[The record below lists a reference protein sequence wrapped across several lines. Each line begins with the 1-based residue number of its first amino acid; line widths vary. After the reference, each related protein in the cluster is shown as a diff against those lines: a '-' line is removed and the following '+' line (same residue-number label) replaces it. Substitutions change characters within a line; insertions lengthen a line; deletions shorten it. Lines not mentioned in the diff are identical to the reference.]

1 MAVGDKQHDRLRL
14 RDEMPHLRHVHQ
26 LVAAVETL
34 RKVNPESPSRTDA
47 EQTAIEMMREALEG
61 VEAHHLPRVRR
72 ALAVFEAPSPLLAAI
87 NRAAQIIELADERNL
102 ANDGPA
108 GGFPPQMTLAEWRD
122 LYVTLDN
129 ARNAHV

>member
-1 MAVGDKQHDRLRL
+1 MG
-14 RDEMPHLRHVHQ
+14 E
-26 LVAAVETL
+26 
-34 RKVNPESPSRTDA
+34 A

-61 VEAHHLPRVRR
+61 VPPHILPRVRR
-72 ALAVFEAPSPLLAAI
+72 ALAAFEAGPTDLLKAI
-87 NRAAQIIELADERNL
+87 NRAAQIIETADERNL

-129 ARNAHV
+129 ARTAHAKL